1 MLRRVDL
8 SKTVNVTANGY
19 LSVRIPTNVEEG
31 YTMSFLTG
39 YALNNLN
46 VMVYN
51 FYLDHSTKEAVIGLK
66 NISSSAQDIA
76 VKVYGTAEKDI
87 IY

>member
-1 MLRRVDL
+1 
-8 SKTVNVTANGY
+8 
-19 LSVRIPTNVEEG
+19 
-31 YTMSFLTG
+31 MSFLTG

-46 VMVYN
+46 VTVYN
-51 FYLDHSTKEAVIGLK
+51 FYLDHSTMEAVIGLK
-66 NISSSAQDIA
+66 NTSSSSQDIV